1 MAGPMK
7 IIAVVAQ
14 KGGTGKS
21 TVTAN
26 LAVAAQIAGRKTLI
40 ADADPQ
46 GSLVE
51 WAKARRATTPMV
63 VAVKASAI
71 HPTRYAV
78 ERTGLDLMV
87 IDTRCSA
94 LEDSLEAAKA
104 AHLTLIVVRP
114 TAVDLRA
121 IAKTVED
128 LKPLGRPTAFVINQA
143 PSQRVGRE
151 PLIVAEAIEL
161 LVGYGLP
168 VAPIGLRSRLI
179 YQAAFAH
186 GLGVQEVDP
195 LSLAAEEIGALWSY
209 VDARLPSLEA
219 PERRRAAPVPL
230 FQALEMRGA

>member
-1 MAGPMK
+1 MK

-26 LAVAAQIAGRKTLI
+26 LAVAAQLGGRKTLI

-46 GSLVE
+46 GSLVD
-51 WAKARRATTPMV
+51 WAKTRQAKSPLV
-63 VAVKASAI
+63 VPVKASAI

-78 ERTGLDLMV
+78 ERSGLDLMF

-143 PSQRVGRE
+143 PCQRVGRE
-151 PLIVAEAIEL
+151 PVMVAEAIDL
-161 LVGYGLP
+161 LIGYGLP
-168 VAPIGLRSRLI
+168 VAPVGLRNRLV
-179 YQAAFAH
+179 YQVAFAR
-186 GLGVQEVDP
+186 GLGVQEADP
-195 LSLAAEEIGALWSY
+195 TSRAADEIGALWSY
-209 VDARLPSLEA
+209 VDGRLPLLEA
-219 PERRRAAPVPL
+219 PERRRAAPVPM
-230 FQALEMRGA
+230 FQSLEMRQA

>member
-1 MAGPMK
+1 MK

-26 LAVAAQIAGRKTLI
+26 LAVAAQLGGRKTLI

-46 GSLVE
+46 GSLVD
-51 WAKARRATTPMV
+51 WAKTRQAKSPLV
-63 VAVKASAI
+63 VPVKASAI

-78 ERTGLDLMV
+78 ERSGLDLMF

-143 PSQRVGRE
+143 PCQRVGRE
-151 PLIVAEAIEL
+151 PVMVAIDLLI
-161 LVGYGLP
+161 GYGLP
-168 VAPIGLRSRLI
+168 VAPVGLRNRLV
-179 YQAAFAH
+179 YQAAFAR
-186 GLGVQEVDP
+186 GLGVQEADP
-195 LSLAAEEIGALWSY
+195 TSRAADEIGALWSY
-209 VDARLPSLEA
+209 VDGRLPLLEA
-219 PERRRAAPVPL
+219 PERRRAAPVPM
-230 FQALEMRGA
+230 FQSLEMRQA

>member
-1 MAGPMK
+1 MPGPMK

-21 TVTAN
+21 TITAN
-26 LAVAAQIAGRKTLI
+26 LAVAAQLEGRKTFI

-51 WAKARRATTPMV
+51 WARIRKETSPLVA
-63 VAVKASAI
+63 AVKTSAL

-78 ERTGLDLMV
+78 ERSGLDLMF

-94 LEDSLEAAKA
+94 LDDSLEAAKA

-128 LKPLGRPTAFVINQA
+128 LKPLGRPTAFVLNQA

-151 PLIVAEAIEL
+151 PMIVAEAIEL
-161 LVGYGLP
+161 LIGYGLP
-168 VAPIGLRSRLI
+168 VAPIGVRNRLI
-179 YQAAFAH
+179 FQSAFAC
-186 GLGVQEVDP
+186 GLGVMEADP
-195 LSLAAEEIGALWSY
+195 LSRASDEIGELWSY
-209 VDARLPSLEA
+209 VDSRLPAIEA
-219 PERRRAAPVPL
+219 PERRRAQPTPL

>member
-1 MAGPMK
+1 MPGPMK

-26 LAVAAQIAGRKTLI
+26 LAVAGQLAGLKTLV

-51 WAKARRATTPMV
+51 WARARQAKTPLV
-63 VAVKASAI
+63 VPVKASAI

-78 ERTGLDLMV
+78 ERSGLDLML

-94 LEDSLEAAKA
+94 LDDSLEAAKA

-128 LKPLGRPTAFVINQA
+128 LKPLGRPTAFVLNQA

-151 PLIVAEAIEL
+151 PVIVAEAIDL
-161 LVGYGLP
+161 LIGYGLP
-168 VAPIGLRSRLI
+168 VAPVGLRNRLI
-179 YQAAFAH
+179 YQNAFAA
-186 GLGVQEVDP
+186 GLGVQEAEP
-195 LSLAAEEIGALWSY
+195 LSRASEEIAALWSY
-209 VDARLPSLEA
+209 VESHLPAPEA
-219 PERRRAAPVPL
+219 PERRRAAPTPL
-230 FQALEMRGA
+230 FQALEMGGA

>member
-1 MAGPMK
+1 MSGPMK

-26 LAVAAQIAGRKTLI
+26 LAVAAQLEGRKTLI

-51 WAKARRATTPMV
+51 WARTREAKTPLV
-63 VAVKASAI
+63 VPVKASAL

-78 ERTGLDLMV
+78 ERSGLDMMF

-94 LEDSLEAAKA
+94 LDDSLEAAKV

-114 TAVDLRA
+114 TAIDLRA
-121 IAKTVED
+121 IAQTVED
-128 LKPLGRPTAFVINQA
+128 LKPLGRPTVFVLNQA

-151 PLIVAEAIEL
+151 PLIVAEAIDL
-161 LVGYGLP
+161 LIGYGLP
-168 VAPIGLRSRLI
+168 IAPVGLRNRQI
-179 YQAAFAH
+179 YQSAFAS
-186 GLGVQEVDP
+186 GLGVQEADP
-195 LSLAAEEIGALWSY
+195 LSRAAEEIDALWSY
-209 VDARLPSLEA
+209 VNARLPSLEA

-230 FQALEMRGA
+230 FQALEMRQA